1 MDFVRTRINFN
12 KLWKGSHFWN
22 FPQKNRRCTSRLTV
36 VGVKN
41 GVNGPGSNS
50 AREFT
55 LFLEKAGNHL
65 FAPTYGLNNSVS
77 WVLQPSVADS
87 LIEGKAWIQI
97 SRSEW
102 QPFDYQHLFS
112 HDGYVS
118 TARESTVL
126 PKGLWRVVM
135 GVK

>member
-1 MDFVRTRINFN
+1 M
-12 KLWKGSHFWN
+12 
-22 FPQKNRRCTSRLTV
+22 SRLTV

-87 LIEGKAWIQI
+87 LIEGKA
-97 SRSEW
+97 
-102 QPFDYQHLFS
+102 
-112 HDGYVS
+112 
-118 TARESTVL
+118 
-126 PKGLWRVVM
+126 
-135 GVK
+135 